1 MHRAPAATAVP
12 AQNSRVLIV
21 TAVITAVTTIGVAF
35 IGIFP
40 QLRNSDT
47 RRYETLQQQFAD
59 FRQKA
64 ENGLALNPP
73 PEKKM
78 SVSGTVF
85 DEPAQKRLAGV
96 EVYLLPE
103 GNNYLTAKTD
113 DNGNFTL
120 NGVPDGV
127 YSIIVRES
135 GGRSGKGLLDD
146 SGDEVKVIGA
156 SIKYR
161 IRR

>member
-1 MHRAPAATAVP
+1 MDQAPAATTVP
-12 AQNSRVLIV
+12 SQNSRVLIA
-21 TAVITAVTTIGVAF
+21 TAAITAVTTIGVAF

-40 QLRNSDT
+40 QLRNSDAK
-47 RRYETLQQQFAD
+47 RYDQLQQEFAE
-59 FRQKA
+59 FRQKSG
-64 ENGLALNPP
+64 NGSVGKS
-73 PEKKM
+73 PEKTM

-85 DEPAQKRLAGV
+85 DEPAQKRLPGV

-103 GNNYLTAKTD
+103 GNNFLTAKTD

-120 NGVPDGV
+120 NGVPYGV

-135 GGRSGKGLLDD
+135 SGRSGKGLLDD
-146 SGDEVKVIGA
+146 DGDEVKVIGA
-156 SIKYR
+156 SIRYR

>member
-1 MHRAPAATAVP
+1 MHRNPAAASVP
-12 AQNSRVLIV
+12 AQNSRVLI
-21 TAVITAVTTIGVAF
+21 ITAIITAATTIGVAF
-35 IGIFP
+35 IGVFP
-40 QLRNSDT
+40 QLRNSDNK
-47 RRYETLQQQFAD
+47 RYEQLQQEFAD
-59 FRQKA
+59 FRKKA
-64 ENGLALNPP
+64 GNDGVVNPP
-73 PEKKM
+73 SEKKM

-85 DEPAQKRLAGV
+85 DEAAQKRLAGV

-120 NGVPDGV
+120 SGIPYGV

-146 SGDEVKVIGA
+146 AGDEVKVIGA
-156 SIKYR
+156 SIRYR

>member
-1 MHRAPAATAVP
+1 MRQAPAAAAVP
-12 AQNSRVLIV
+12 AQNSRVLIA

-40 QLRNSDT
+40 QLRNSDAK
-47 RRYETLQQQFAD
+47 RYDQLQQEFAE

-64 ENGLALNPP
+64 GNGSVNKP
-73 PEKKM
+73 PEKPM

-85 DEPAQKRLAGV
+85 DEPGQKRLPGV

-103 GNNYLTAKTD
+103 GNNFLTAKTD
-113 DNGNFTL
+113 DNGNFQL
-120 NGVPDGV
+120 NGVPPGV
-127 YSIIVRES
+127 YSIIVREAS
-135 GGRSGKGLLDD
+135 GRSGKGLLDD
-146 SGDEVKVIGA
+146 EGDEVKVIGA
-156 SIKYR
+156 SIRYR

>member
-1 MHRAPAATAVP
+1 MDQAPAAATISS
-12 AQNSRVLIV
+12 QNSRVLIV

-35 IGIFP
+35 IGVFP
-40 QLRNSDT
+40 QLRNSDAK
-47 RRYETLQQQFAD
+47 RYDQLQQEFAE

-64 ENGLALNPP
+64 GNGSVSKS
-73 PEKKM
+73 PEKTM

-85 DEPAQKRLAGV
+85 DEAAQKRLAGV

-113 DNGNFTL
+113 DNGAFTL
-120 NGVPDGV
+120 NGVPYGV

-146 SGDEVKVIGA
+146 DGDEVKVIGA
-156 SIKYR
+156 SIRYR